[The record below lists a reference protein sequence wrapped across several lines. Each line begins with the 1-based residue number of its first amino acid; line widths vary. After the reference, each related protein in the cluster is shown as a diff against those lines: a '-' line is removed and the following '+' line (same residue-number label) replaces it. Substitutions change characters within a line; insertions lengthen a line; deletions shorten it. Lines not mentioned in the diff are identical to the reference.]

1 MWWRKALAENGGE
14 EFVSAGSD
22 EPLRGIDELR
32 EPTVALVRVSQRCR
46 WAIVRRRLASAERS
60 FSELAETAAAAAAAF
75 VRVLFTCRCH
85 EREKRNRGTE
95 RERERNTEKELRI
108 REKEEVE
115 SERN

>member
-46 WAIVRRRLASAERS
+46 WAIVRRRLASAERP
-60 FSELAETAAAAAAAF
+60 FSEFAESAVAAAF
-75 VRVLFTCRCH
+75 IRVLFTGWRH
-85 EREKRNRGTE
+85 KGENWFM
-95 RERERNTEKELRI
+95 
-108 REKEEVE
+108 
-115 SERN
+115 